1 MCGLRLEAVADVM
14 FMTPQLR
21 QKELLKLHGKKG
33 LSCLPVDLTSMA
45 QAMRRIPKESQ
56 KQLLARPSLGQLKTP
71 KSTPYSRYIFG
82 RLLG

>member
-1 MCGLRLEAVADVM
+1 MRPQSSNCVQLLSCHRYGTKVALVRNAVCGLRLEAVADVM

-56 KQLLARPSLGQLKTP
+56 KL
-71 KSTPYSRYIFG
+71 
-82 RLLG
+82 